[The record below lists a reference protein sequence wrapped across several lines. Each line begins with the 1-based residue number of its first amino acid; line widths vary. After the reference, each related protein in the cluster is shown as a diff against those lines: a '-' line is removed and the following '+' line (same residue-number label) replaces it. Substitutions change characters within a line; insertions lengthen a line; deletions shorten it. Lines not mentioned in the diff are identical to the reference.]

1 MKRLGMVFLLSVL
14 VVGCQ
19 DRRSATGPDSTAQP
33 GGFEAAISDGA
44 HSVGGKVGNPDFFFL
59 PPLQPSPKRSANFD
73 RSKFNPSLL
82 PVVKICIG
90 RNSTPAGECAD
101 ALTKNGQPVVFNA
114 VRGWDGLPDWVD
126 PEQYHVLWRTRD
138 YNLVPGNY
146 YRILVKVG
154 GTLLGYLDIGI
165 VPSNQPLRAL
175 KITAGGQDVGW
186 LDDWVVPIR
195 FRIEQGALSNL
206 SGGRVG
212 TEFTVPA
219 SGGSVTLTHLD
230 TALAAVYVPAGAL
243 QNPSDQVTIV
253 IAQEPPR
260 YDGNSRCVFATD
272 LVQADWCYTI
282 RTLPDSAYHFA
293 SDVRVEICVDPTP
306 VVAAEEDPDKL
317 RVFKS
322 NQADPLVELPWAE
335 PTLIGEG
342 CLGPPAPVPGAPG
355 SSAQGILRRLGNWAS
370 RLFTPSDLMAS
381 VFATPPKGLGGS
393 TTTFSDFGGAVPPE
407 GGIVVWSNTSL
418 IYNGSAAFRSYLTDG
433 EDTGG
438 DTDDYFLLRN
448 ILVHLTGKNIGMR
461 ILYTD
466 GCDPREDEGLCDL
479 SESFDYLQ
487 PFFDTLDS
495 IGTITFAN
503 MSTVDLA
510 DYDVVIANFCSA
522 LGNPEPNPER
532 TALLAYLAAGRPA
545 VVLGDN
551 FCYYGDSPSAAAAA
565 LVVMFYG
572 DTITG
577 AETYETDRLL
587 VPEGFQ
593 IGLLAGVTNLNQYRY
608 APQIIR
614 FSFKPVVWRPWTGA
628 EYPGPTVLIAIREPT
643 EAPVPSPSSLGRPAA
658 PAASRVRAAHLAPA
672 ALAPGETSATRLLSR
687 RRLLVPRH

>member
-1 MKRLGMVFLLSVL
+1 MKRLGIVFLFSVL

-19 DRRSATGPDSTAQP
+19 DQRPATAPDATALP
-33 GGFEAAISDGA
+33 GGIDAAIVDGA
-44 HSVGGKVGNPDFFFL
+44 RAGGNPDFFFL
-59 PPLQPSPKRSANFD
+59 PPLQPSPLRSRNFD
-73 RSKFNPSLL
+73 RGRFNPNLR
-82 PVVKICIG
+82 PVVKICNG
-90 RNSTPAGECAD
+90 VALSGGECAVP
-101 ALTKNGQPVVFNA
+101 LKKNGAPDGAPAVFNA
-114 VRGWDGLPDWVD
+114 VRGWDGLADWVD
-126 PEQYHVLWRTRD
+126 PQQYHVLWRTRD
-138 YNLVPGNY
+138 YNLNADGKHA

-154 GTLLGYLDIGI
+154 STLLGYLDIK
-165 VPSNQPLRAL
+165 PTNQLLNALR
-175 KITAGGQDVGW
+175 ITAGGQDVGW

-195 FRIEQGALSNL
+195 FRIEQGALSNV

-230 TALAAVYVPAGAL
+230 TALAAVSVPNGAL
-243 QNPSDQVTIV
+243 QNSTDEVTIV
-253 IAQEPPR
+253 IAQELPQN
-260 YDGNSRCVFATD
+260 GTKCVLATG
-272 LVQADWCYTI
+272 LVQSDWCYQI
-282 RTLPDSAYHFA
+282 RTEPEGYPFRLPVH
-293 SDVRVEICVDPTP
+293 VEICVDPTP
-306 VVAAEEDPDKL
+306 VVQAEQNPADL
-317 RVFKS
+317 RVFKY
-322 NQADPLVELPWAE
+322 NQTTEQLVQLEWEDPA
-335 PTLIGEG
+335 LIGEG
-342 CLGPPAPVPGAPG
+342 CLGPSAPQPGAPG
-355 SSAQGILRRLGNWAS
+355 SSAQGILRHLGNWAS
-370 RLFTPSDLMAS
+370 QLFTPSDLMAS

-418 IYNGSAAFRSYLTDG
+418 IYNGSAAFRSFLTDG

-438 DTDDYFLLRN
+438 DTDDYVLLRN
-448 ILVHLTGKNIGMR
+448 ILEHLTGKSSDVR

-487 PFFDTLDS
+487 PFFNMVDG

-510 DYDVVIANFCSA
+510 NYDVVIANFCSA
-522 LGNPEPNPER
+522 LGNPEPNPEQ

-551 FCYYGDSPSAAAAA
+551 FCYYDESPSAAAAA

-593 IGLLAGVTNLNQYRY
+593 TGLLAGVTNLNQYRY

-658 PAASRVRAAHLAPA
+658 PAASRVGAAHLAPA
-672 ALAPGETSATRLLSR
+672 ALAPGETSATRFLSR
-687 RRLLVPRH
+687 RRLMVPRH